1 MMGVGADAEDGMARV
16 KTKRAGMGDDA
27 RLAKA
32 CRVASE
38 AIRIVGLI
46 KLVATLPEGRV
57 RRRLKV
63 EVDRQI
69 ETLERETA

>member
-1 MMGVGADAEDGMARV
+1 MARV
-16 KTKRAGMGDDA
+16 KAKWAGMGDDA

-32 CRVASE
+32 SRVASE

-57 RRRLKV
+57 RRTLKA